1 MPNKWSQPKLN
12 NPTIIDLSKTGD
24 KTYWKFAPN
33 QDVLFIADDSV
44 RTLPR
49 LQTDGGNN
57 IVVMGGKF
65 MPEGKATA
73 TIYFT
78 NLNGH
83 AYVEGVHIDNKNA
96 GMRDGIAVYSA
107 PGKQADITLQN
118 VRIDNVTGI
127 EAGVHGDVFQQHGP
141 MGNIHMYNVTG
152 STNYQGVR
160 IAPQWP
166 VKSADLERVD
176 MSYNSG
182 GQKISY
188 LYQFVDNAKQPEF
201 PITFKDVYASERPG
215 QKGEYLAIWP
225 KTGIPEIGA
234 VREGNEVTWPGLPYK
249 GHVTIGHPPGM
260 DFVPASKVGLGYKP
274 GSGTSTG
281 TAPEK
286 PVEQPAQP
294 APTQPEPTQPEAG
307 GPTDG
312 GTTPVSAALP
322 LAVTLKES
330 GAIQVNH
337 AGGGSGSD
345 TLVGTAKNDWINGRN
360 GVDTMTGGAGD
371 DTYVVTTGDK
381 IIEKSG
387 GGIDTVLSW
396 ASSYTLPDNVENLKL
411 EGSSNSAGTGNDLG
425 NILTGNG
432 GNNLLDGK
440 GGNDILNGG
449 AGNDTL
455 IGGAGRD
462 VLTGGAGNDRFVFT
476 DLSDSKPT
484 REGMDLIKDFGTG
497 DIIDLSGID
506 ANSSLGGN
514 QSFKFI
520 GSQGFTKQAGELNV
534 VKEDGNTFVQGDAN
548 GDGAADFQIALLG
561 QPSLTASSFV
571 F

>member
-83 AYVEGVHIDNKNA
+83 AYVEGAHIDNKNA

-201 PITFKDVYASERPG
+201 PITLKDVYASERPG
-215 QKGEYLAIWP
+215 QKGEYLAVWP

-234 VREGNEVTWPGLPYK
+234 VREGNEVSWPGLPYK
-249 GHVTIGHPPGM
+249 GHVTIGNPAGM
-260 DFVPASKVGLGYKP
+260 DFVPASKVGLNYKA
-274 GSGTSTG
+274 GTGISTG

-286 PVEQPAQP
+286 PVQQPDQP
-294 APTQPEPTQPEAG
+294 DQPETG
-307 GPTDG
+307 SGTGG
-312 GTTPVSAALP
+312 GTVPSSTALP
-322 LAVTLKES
+322 SEVSLKET
-330 GAIQVNH
+330 GAIELKHV
-337 AGGGSGSD
+337 GGGDGAD
-345 TLVGTAKNDWINGRN
+345 ILTGTAKNDWINGRN
-360 GVDTMTGGAGD
+360 GVDTMSGGNGD
-371 DTYVVTTGDK
+371 DTYVVTNSDK
-381 IIEKSG
+381 IVEKAG
-387 GGIDTVLSW
+387 GGVDTALSW
-396 ASSYTLPDNVENLKL
+396 ASRYTLQDNVEHLKL
-411 EGSSNSAGTGNDLG
+411 EGTANSAGIGNDLG
-425 NILTGNG
+425 NILTGNS
-432 GNNLLDGK
+432 GNNLLEGK
-440 GGNDILNGG
+440 GSTDILDGG

-455 IGGAGRD
+455 NGGAGRD
-462 VLTGGAGNDRFVFT
+462 VLIGGAGNDRFVFS

-484 REGMDLIKDFGTG
+484 REGMDLIKDFGKG

-506 ANSSLGGN
+506 ANSTVGGN

-520 GSQGFTKQAGELNV
+520 GAQEFTKHAGELHV
-534 VKEDGNTFVQGDAN
+534 VKEDGHTFVQGDAN
-548 GDGAADFQIALLG
+548 GDGVADFQVALLG
-561 QPSLTASSFV
+561 QPSVTESSFV

>member
-65 MPEGKATA
+65 MPEGKATS

-83 AYVEGVHIDNKNA
+83 AYVEGVHIDNKNG
-96 GMRDGIAVYSA
+96 GMRDGIAVFSA

-127 EAGVHGDVFQQHGP
+127 EAGFHGDVFQQHGP
-141 MGNIHMYNVTG
+141 RGNIRMYNVTG

-160 IAPQWP
+160 IAPEWP

-176 MSYNSG
+176 MSFISG

-188 LYQFVDNAKQPEF
+188 LYQFVDNAKQQEF
-201 PITFKDVYASERPG
+201 PITFKDVYAAERSG
-215 QKGEYLAIWP
+215 QKGEYLSIWP
-225 KTGIPEIGA
+225 KAGIPEIGA

-260 DFVPASKVGLGYKP
+260 DFVPASKVGIGYKP

-281 TAPEK
+281 TEPEMP
-286 PVEQPAQP
+286 PVEQ
-294 APTQPEPTQPEAG
+294 PTQPEPTQPETG
-307 GPTDG
+307 GPADG
-312 GTTPVSAALP
+312 GSTPVSAALP

-345 TLVGTAKNDWINGRN
+345 TLFGTARNDWINGRN

-396 ASSYTLPDNVENLKL
+396 ASSYTLPGEVENLKL
-411 EGSSNSAGTGNDLG
+411 EGSGNSAGTGNDLG

-462 VLTGGAGNDRFVFT
+462 VLTGGAGSDRFVFT
-476 DLSDSKPT
+476 NLSDSKPA
-484 REGMDLIKDFGTG
+484 REGMDLIKDFGNG

-506 ANSSLGGN
+506 ANSGLGGN

-520 GSQGFTKQAGELNV
+520 GSQGFTKQAGELHV

-548 GDGAADFQIALLG
+548 GDGVADFQIALLG
-561 QPSLTASSFV
+561 QPNVTESSFV

>member
-57 IVVMGGKF
+57 IVVIGGKF

-160 IAPQWP
+160 IAPEWP
-166 VKSADLERVD
+166 VKSANLERVD
-176 MSYNSG
+176 MSYNPG

-188 LYQFVDNAKQPEF
+188 LYQFVDNAKQQEF
-201 PITFKDVYASERPG
+201 PITFKDVYAAERSG
-215 QKGEYLAIWP
+215 QKGEYLSIWP

-260 DFVPASKVGLGYKP
+260 DFVPASKVGLNYKP
-274 GSGTSTG
+274 GSAIG

-286 PVEQPAQP
+286 PVPQPDQP
-294 APTQPEPTQPEAG
+294 DQPETG
-307 GPTDG
+307 G
-312 GTTPVSAALP
+312 GTAPDSAALP
-322 LAVTLKES
+322 LAVSLKDT
-330 GAIQVNH
+330 GAIELNH
-337 AGGGSGSD
+337 VGGGDGAD
-345 TLVGTAKNDWINGRN
+345 NLTGTAKNDWINGRN
-360 GVDTMTGGAGD
+360 GVDTMSGGNGD
-371 DTYVVTTGDK
+371 DTYVVTNGDK
-381 IIEKSG
+381 IVEKAG

-396 ASSYTLPDNVENLKL
+396 ASSYTLQDNVEHLKL
-411 EGSSNSAGTGNDLG
+411 EGTASSTGIGNDLG

-440 GGNDILNGG
+440 GGTDILNGG

-476 DLSDSKPT
+476 NLSDSKPT
-484 REGMDLIKDFGTG
+484 RDGMDLIKDFGKG
-497 DIIDLSGID
+497 DVIDLSGID

-534 VKEDGNTFVQGDAN
+534 VKEDGNTFVQGDSN
-548 GDGAADFQIALLG
+548 GDGVADFQVALLG

>member
-12 NPTIIDLSKTGD
+12 NPTIIDLGKTGD

-65 MPEGKATA
+65 MPEGKATS

-83 AYVEGVHIDNKNA
+83 AYVEGVHIDNKNG

-127 EAGVHGDVFQQHGP
+127 EAGFHGDVFQQHGP

-160 IAPQWP
+160 IAPEWP

-188 LYQFVDNAKQPEF
+188 LYQFVDNAKQQEF
-201 PITFKDVYASERPG
+201 PITFKDVYAAERSG
-215 QKGEYLAIWP
+215 QKGEYLSIWP

-260 DFVPASKVGLGYKP
+260 DFVPASKVGLNYKA
-274 GSGTSTG
+274 GSGIG
-281 TAPEK
+281 TTPEK
-286 PVEQPAQP
+286 PVPQPDQP
-294 APTQPEPTQPEAG
+294 DQPETG
-307 GPTDG
+307 G
-312 GTTPVSAALP
+312 GTGGAVPDSAALP
-322 LAVTLKES
+322 LAVSLKDT
-330 GAIQVNH
+330 GAIKLNH
-337 AGGGSGSD
+337 VGGGNGAD
-345 TLVGTAKNDWINGRN
+345 ILTGTAKNDWINGRN
-360 GVDTMTGGAGD
+360 GVDTMAGGNGD
-371 DTYVVTTGDK
+371 DTYVVTNGDK
-381 IIEKSG
+381 IVEKAG
-387 GGIDTVLSW
+387 GGADKVLSW
-396 ASSYTLPDNVENLKL
+396 ASSYTLQDNVEHLKL
-411 EGSSNSAGTGNDLG
+411 EGTANSTGIGNDLG
-425 NILTGNG
+425 NILTGNS
-432 GNNLLDGK
+432 GNNLLEGK
-440 GGNDILNGG
+440 GGTDILNGG

-455 IGGAGRD
+455 NGGAGRD
-462 VLTGGAGNDRFVFT
+462 LLIGGAGNDRFVFSN
-476 DLSDSKPT
+476 LSDSKPT
-484 REGMDLIKDFGTG
+484 RDGMDLIKDFGKG

-520 GSQGFTKQAGELNV
+520 GSQEFTKQAGELNV
-534 VKEDGNTFVQGDAN
+534 VREDGNTFVQGDSN
-548 GDGAADFQIALLG
+548 GDGVADFQVALLG